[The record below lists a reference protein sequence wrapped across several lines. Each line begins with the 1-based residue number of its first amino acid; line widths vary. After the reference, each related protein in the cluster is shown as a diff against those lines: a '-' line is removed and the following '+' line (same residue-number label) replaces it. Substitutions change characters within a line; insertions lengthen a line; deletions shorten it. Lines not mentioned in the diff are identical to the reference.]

1 MKVAVVY
8 FSQTGVTAKLAG
20 AVIEGLGSHDN
31 IHVTEH
37 RIYGTEIIEGRFR
50 NQPLLDELNGCDGII
65 FGSPTYMGSVAAQ
78 FKAFADATSDQ
89 WCEQLWA
96 GKLAAGF
103 TCGSGLNGDQTATL
117 QYMATLANQQGMLW
131 MGLDLPKNDPREINR
146 LGCQAGA
153 VAHSAHG
160 EADPRDL
167 DTARYLGE
175 RFAKQLQAFKK

>member
-20 AVIEGLGSHDN
+20 AVMEGLGSHDN

-37 RIYGTEIIEGRFR
+37 RINGTEIFEGRFR

-103 TCGSGLNGDQTATL
+103 TCGSGLNGDQAATL

-131 MGLDLPKNDPREINR
+131 MGLDLPKNDPGK
-146 LGCQAGA
+146 LTGWA
-153 VAHSAHG
+153 VRQGPLLTQRTGKQTPVIWIPPAISASG
-160 EADPRDL
+160 
-167 DTARYLGE
+167 
-175 RFAKQLQAFKK
+175 LQSRCPG